1 MKKQIPG
8 WRVLGWNRSTSMWTI
23 RSWHPTAAAASR
35 ATNALRKRGFLAR
48 MVPATRLLDVPQ
60 PPTPSP
66 ARTFRHEQAAAM
78 LERSDA
84 LKRYKSMG

>member
-1 MKKQIPG
+1 MKQEIPG
-8 WRVLGWNRSTSMWTI
+8 FRVLGWNPATMMWTI
-23 RSWHPTAAAASR
+23 RSWYPNKAHAGR
-35 ATNALRKRGFLAR
+35 AITALRNRGIRAR
-48 MVPATRLLDVPQ
+48 MVPATRRTEVPQ

-66 ARTFRHEQAAAM
+66 ARTFRHEQAGAM